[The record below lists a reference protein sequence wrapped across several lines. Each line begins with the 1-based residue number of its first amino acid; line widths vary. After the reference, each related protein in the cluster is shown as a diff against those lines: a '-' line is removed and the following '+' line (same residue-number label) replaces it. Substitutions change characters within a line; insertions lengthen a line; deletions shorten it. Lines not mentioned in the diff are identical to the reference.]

1 MKPKAR
7 FALVAGGLMA
17 AAYTGRMMARLFTDA
32 NQPPQT
38 TPAPAVMEW
47 TALTLAVLAVVLG
60 LAGNWPLEL
69 LRAGAPVAGPV
80 LMGGSPP

>member
-1 MKPKAR
+1 
-7 FALVAGGLMA
+7 
-17 AAYTGRMMARLFTDA
+17 
-32 NQPPQT
+32 
-38 TPAPAVMEW
+38 
-47 TALTLAVLAVVLG
+47 LG